1 MYGHKKQR
9 VKQHKQQQTKTPN
22 SYLNDETS
30 IGYLIDNQSIQT
42 INNNLN
48 IQLMHK
54 KTIKKAC
61 QDIKILH
68 YKKPKTWLTTG

>member
-9 VKQHKQQQTKTPN
+9 VKQRKQQTKTPN

-54 KTIKKAC
+54 K
-61 QDIKILH
+61 Q
-68 YKKPKTWLTTG
+68 